1 MRGYVNRRL
10 GWDLNGT
17 LLGNITG
24 GGAVARNGPN
34 SNDRKSNAGS
44 LTNVAASA
52 TGPDAANKTY
62 VDTVAAGNSE
72 FDNLRDTNI
81 QRAGIDARYQITL
94 YTMDNLYT
102 TQVIK
107 FYY

>member
-1 MRGYVNRRL
+1 M
-10 GWDLNGT
+10 T
-17 LLGNITG
+17 GNLTQ
-24 GGAVARNGPN
+24 VVR
-34 SNDRKSNAGS
+34 

-52 TGPDAANKTY
+52 TGSDAANKTY

-72 FDNLRDTNI
+72 FDNLRDT
-81 QRAGIDARYQITL
+81 QHTKSRHRCTLSITL

-107 FYY
+107 FYS